1 MRTPHTHRPPPRP
14 MGADMTPEE
23 VLTVIGAIA
32 GRHGMVVPTLDSPQ
46 ARRAAAAL
54 LAAVGLQRATP
65 APALPPPPVS
75 PAIAGAPT
83 QLLPLVRSHRRGAAR

>member
-1 MRTPHTHRPPPRP
+1 
-14 MGADMTPEE
+14 MTPEE
-23 VLTVIGAIA
+23 VLTAIGAIA

-65 APALPPPPVS
+65 APALPPPPPVN
-75 PAIAGAPT
+75 PAISGAPT
-83 QLLPLVRSHRRGAAR
+83 QLLPLVRHRREARR

>member
-1 MRTPHTHRPPPRP
+1 MN
-14 MGADMTPEE
+14 PEE
-23 VLTVIGAIA
+23 ILTVIGAIA
-32 GRHGMVVPTLDSPQ
+32 GRHGMVVPALDSPQ

-75 PAIAGAPT
+75 PAISGAPT
-83 QLLPLVRSHRRGAAR
+83 QLLPVIGGRHRQGASR